1 MAQQNTVFLLLGGN
15 LGEPSVT
22 FEAARAGI
30 SAQYGGIVEASSVYE
45 TAPWGVVDQP
55 VFLNQVVVIQTHY
68 HPIDVLQFT
77 QKLEKTLGRERRQ
90 RWGPRMIDIDV
101 LYYGD
106 VVMTMPELCV
116 PHPRLHQRRF
126 TLVPLVEIAPHFLHP
141 KLRLTNQQLL
151 EVCEDNTA
159 PPTVWQP
166 GSQ

>member
-1 MAQQNTVFLLLGGN
+1 MAQQNTVFLLLGAN

-30 SAQYGGIVEASSVYE
+30 SAQYGGIVAASSVYE

-55 VFLNQVVVIQTHY
+55 AFLNQVVVIQTHY

-77 QKLEKTLGRERRQ
+77 QKLEKTLGRELRQ

-101 LYYGD
+101 LYYGN

-126 TLVPLVEIAPHFLHP
+126 TLVPLVEIDPHFLHP
-141 KLRLTNQQLL
+141 KLKQTNQQLL
-151 EVCEDNTA
+151 EDCEDDTA

-166 GSQ
+166 GNR